1 MNAGAAERIRQ
12 ARRARSM
19 TQEALAAAVGV
30 SRSAIAQWETGRAGQ
45 LTANLAAV
53 CRVLEIDAA
62 DLIGER
68 HDPDAAAR
76 PAGDPFSPCEPSA
89 TGDEVALLRLYRV
102 CSPGDQQ
109 LLLMT
114 ARRLTH
120 NRE

>member
-1 MNAGAAERIRQ
+1 
-12 ARRARSM
+12 M

-45 LTANLAAV
+45 LTGNLAAV
-53 CRVLEIDAA
+53 CRVLDLDAAELVGGRHDPKAAAPAA
-62 DLIGER
+62 DLSSPRE
-68 HDPDAAAR
+68 AA
-76 PAGDPFSPCEPSA
+76 A

-114 ARRLTH
+114 LRRLSH